1 MLECVISVQFTK
13 ICRNDKSQKTPQKTH
28 VERVQIH
35 DATLQ
40 LVTKMEQEIIELK
53 AKITLGENEKLS
65 KEKEAD
71 EFFEKKRKKILLV
84 ADSHLKKIS
93 APELQLQTG
102 KNISLVKAFCSRK
115 KKFFESIGR

>member
-1 MLECVISVQFTK
+1 
-13 ICRNDKSQKTPQKTH
+13 
-28 VERVQIH
+28 
-35 DATLQ
+35 
-40 LVTKMEQEIIELK
+40 MEQEIIELK
-53 AKITLGENEKLS
+53 AKITLLENEKLS

-84 ADSHLKKIS
+84 GDSHLKKIS

-115 KKFFESIGR
+115 NWYGAYFPDSSFSKALEDNVDDKTTHIVMCALLFFSFC

>member
-13 ICRNDKSQKTPQKTH
+13 ICRNDAMTRAKKNPQKTH
-28 VERVQIH
+28 VEWVQIQ

-53 AKITLGENEKLS
+53 AKITLLENEKLS

-71 EFFEKKRKKILLV
+71 EFFEKKERRYFWLPIP
-84 ADSHLKKIS
+84 IS
-93 APELQLQTG
+93 RR
-102 KNISLVKAFCSRK
+102 SLPQNSNYKPAKTSAL
-115 KKFFESIGR
+115 